1 MILLL
6 LVRKSEIV
14 LDSGF
19 DAVDSGFQVPDSG
32 FFDSGTAILDS
43 NPYSLSYTGRNPKQK
58 FPGFRNPDSLAC
70 GDFWEE
76 VWGRKP
82 KLGWKKCVT

>member
-6 LVRKSEIV
+6 LVRKSKIV

-58 FPGFRNPDSLAC
+58 FPSFRIPQAKISRIPESGFPCMWRLL
-70 GDFWEE
+70 
-76 VWGRKP
+76 GRSM
-82 KLGWKKCVT
+82 G